1 MSELPEGYRIASFNR
16 QKLLNLWEMVSKY
29 PTTFAD
35 GSKNPEDFIRRLL
48 AKNTIVIETEG
59 GLILIEDIEVGVA
72 AEFHATFWDHKLSPR
87 KEELKDILLWVF
99 LTFNLER
106 LETTVASYARAVK
119 RFLKEKLGFVYEG
132 TLRNAFKNQDEFYN
146 LEIYSILRNEVL

>member
-1 MSELPEGYRIASFNR
+1 MSELPQGYAIATFTR
-16 QKLLNLWEMVSKY
+16 QKLLNLWEIVSQY

-35 GSKNPEDFIRRLL
+35 GTKNPEDFIRRLL
-48 AKNTIVIETEG
+48 AKNTIVIETDG
-59 GLILIEDIEVGVA
+59 GVILIEHIDIGVS

-87 KEELKDILLWVF
+87 KDELKEILLWVF

-119 RFLKEKLGFVYEG
+119 RFLKDRLGFVYEG
-132 TLRNAFKNQDEFYN
+132 TLRNAIKNQNEFYN
-146 LEIYSILRNEVL
+146 LEIYSILRDEVL